1 MTVTADDIYAMAPY
15 ARTLGVRF
23 TTLSAEGVDAE
34 LDFVPEL
41 STAGGGLHG
50 GALMGLADVASAV
63 CAALNGPAGAV
74 PATTTSTTHFLRPVR
89 EGAAYAKARVLRV
102 GRDTAVV
109 ECDIEDDGH
118 RLCTRVTQTVSI
130 RVPRG

>member
-1 MTVTADDIYAMAPY
+1 VTVTAEDIYAMAPY

-23 TTLSAEGVDAE
+23 TALSSEGVHAE
-34 LDFVPEL
+34 LDLVPEL
-41 STAGGGLHG
+41 STVGGGLHG
-50 GALMGLADVASAV
+50 GALMGVADVASAV

-89 EGAAYAKARVLRV
+89 EGTAYAKARVLRV

-109 ECDIEDDGH
+109 ECDIEDGER
-118 RLCTRVTQTVSI
+118 RLCARITQTVAI
-130 RVPRG
+130 RAPRG

>member
-1 MTVTADDIYAMAPY
+1 VTVTAEDIYAMAPY

-23 TTLSAEGVDAE
+23 TALSPEGVHAE
-34 LDFVPEL
+34 LDLVPEL
-41 STAGGGLHG
+41 STVGGGLHG
-50 GALMGLADVASAV
+50 GALMGVADVASAV

-89 EGAAYAKARVLRV
+89 EGTAHAKARVLRV

-109 ECDIEDDGH
+109 ECDIEDGER
-118 RLCTRVTQTVSI
+118 RLCARITQTVALLA
-130 RVPRG
+130 PRG